1 MARSLSL
8 SALMALRRG
17 SAVGAAPPPGERPR
31 GALVWAHCPDPA
43 RLSALA
49 GLATQLRQDSRVT
62 MLVTFPGQP
71 PDIDPPDGLILRAA
85 PPDLAA
91 PVRAFLDHWRPDLV
105 LWTEGAFRPVLLA
118 ETDRLGVPRLLADAR
133 AGAIGVEGGSWMP
146 GVTRALVDRFD
157 RVLAVDQDAA
167 QRLRKA
173 GLPPDRIEIAGALVP
188 AHAVPPCNE
197 RERRDLAAL
206 LGPRP
211 VWLAADVPQAEL
223 AEVIGAAQEAMK
235 RSHRLLLL
243 LAPALPVAVPE
254 VAALIRASGL
264 AVGCRSEGAEPEADI
279 EVYLADQPGEAGLWY
294 RLAPVTYMGG
304 TLSGRGGAHPF
315 DPAVLGSAVL
325 HGPAIRPWQDAY
337 GRLSRAG
344 AARLCRSGADLGV
357 AVESLISPDRA
368 AAMAHAAWDVT
379 TAGAEVGAR
388 LTDLIRAALSPPG
401 AAA

>member
-1 MARSLSL
+1 
-8 SALMALRRG
+8 
-17 SAVGAAPPPGERPR
+17 
-31 GALVWAHCPDPA
+31 
-43 RLSALA
+43 
-49 GLATQLRQDSRVT
+49 
-62 MLVTFPGQP
+62 
-71 PDIDPPDGLILRAA
+71 
-85 PPDLAA
+85 
-91 PVRAFLDHWRPDLV
+91 V

-388 LTDLIRAALSPPG
+388 LTDLIRAALSPPV